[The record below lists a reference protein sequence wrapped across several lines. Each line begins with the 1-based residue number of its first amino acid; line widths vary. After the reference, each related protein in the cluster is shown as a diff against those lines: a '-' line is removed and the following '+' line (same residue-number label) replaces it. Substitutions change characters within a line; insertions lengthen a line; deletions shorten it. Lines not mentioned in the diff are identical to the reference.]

1 MPNGTV
7 DLNEIYTKDAI
18 TAFKGIDKNDINLS
32 PFLSYKSWTVTSG
45 SATSSALPLEG
56 IYSDVNY
63 LPALGSELT
72 YNDSKNID
80 NSLQT
85 VTYFSINH
93 LFYKRKENAFSSL
106 GSYNLNQVKKFLYQ
120 SASILS
126 FPGKRVGL
134 YIKPK
139 SFNLTTNITTNIS
152 TYGGGVYGSA
162 TYGSL
167 SAVSGAIS
175 LKSDKYG
182 NIYDTAIDTSSFIS
196 SGLVYYE
203 GFNEY
208 FDTSRINILNY
219 SSSGVTY
226 VPGVTATDY
235 NSGSIGYAAKF
246 DGNGFIKQSDN
257 IFTGRSSA
265 GLFDRKTNFAI
276 SFYISASTFIGND
289 QLIICKGEPN
299 NPQYPFKI
307 QLSGSGVIKF
317 SGAASNNLNLTITS
331 SILSAGW
338 NHVVCQKSGSYM
350 QIYTNA
356 VLNSTGSNPAY
367 VTPNSYATASGYINN
382 TDAVYMGGFNT
393 NTSNLTGYL
402 DEIRIFN
409 KSLTTSNISALSN
422 RSITG
427 SMLQTNIVGT
437 VYKDQGLAVIS
448 SPNYL
453 YNNITNTPYT
463 ASYRSTIKTTEM
475 SVVAR
480 VKAGDLNMSNNATLL
495 EDDLETFVSYVSSS
509 VFTPYVTTIGLY
521 SPGGD
526 LMAVAKLAQ
535 PVKKRNDVDLNF
547 LIRIDLDQEFNI

>member
-7 DLNEIYTKDAI
+7 DLNEIYTKDAVSV
-18 TAFKGIDKNDINLS
+18 FKSIDKNDINLS
-32 PFLSYKSWTVTSG
+32 PFLSYKSWTVISG
-45 SATSSALPLEG
+45 SATSSVLPLEG

-72 YNDSKNID
+72 YNDAKNID

-93 LFYKRKENAFSSL
+93 LFYKRKENAFSSF

-139 SFNLTTNITTNIS
+139 SFTLTTNVTSNVSSYGSSVYGTAI
-152 TYGGGVYGSA
+152 YGGLSA
-162 TYGSL
+162 TSGSIL
-167 SAVSGAIS
+167 

-182 NIYDTAIDTSSFIS
+182 NIYDESINTSSFA
-196 SGLVYYE
+196 SGVIYYE

-226 VPGVTATDY
+226 VPGVTVTDY
-235 NSGSIGYAAKF
+235 NSGSIGYAANF
-246 DGNGFIKQSDN
+246 NGAGFIRYSNDM
-257 IFTGRSSA
+257 FTHK
-265 GLFDRKTNFAI
+265 FDRKSNFAV
-276 SFYISASTFIGND
+276 SFFISASTFTGSD
-289 QLIICKGEPN
+289 KLIIGKGN
-299 NPQYPFKI
+299 ISTTQYPFKI
-307 QLSGSGVIKF
+307 ELSGSGAIKF
-317 SGAASNNLNLTITS
+317 TGAASDNLKLTITS
-331 SILSAGW
+331 SVLSAGW
-338 NHVVCQKSGSYM
+338 NHIICQKSGSYM
-350 QIYTNA
+350 QIYLNNA
-356 VLNSTGSNPAY
+356 LNSTGSNPAFT
-367 VTPNSYATASGYINN
+367 VPQTWATASGYIDN
-382 TDAVYMGGFNT
+382 TDPIYMGGYST

-402 DEIRIFN
+402 DEVRIFN
-409 KSLTTSNISALSN
+409 KSLTTSNISSLSN

-437 VYKDQGLAVIS
+437 VFKDQGIVVIS

-453 YNNITNTPYT
+453 YNNITNTPFT
-463 ASYRSTIKTTEM
+463 ASYRSTVKTHEM

-480 VKAGDLNMSNNATLL
+480 VKSGDLNMSNNHTLL
-495 EDDLETFVSYVSSS
+495 EDDLESYVSYVSSS
-509 VFTPYVTTIGLY
+509 AFTPYITTIGLY

-535 PVKKRNDVDLNF
+535 PIKKRNDVDLNF